1 MGSFGSGRPFSSLP
15 RVQMIISCS
24 RLQSLCQ
31 ANTNT
36 WPLSVRITVLE
47 RKNKVTYT
55 VDLDSPICFFFL
67 VMPRAMQDLLQPGIK
82 PMPPALGVWILN
94 LWTPRKVPHLYFKN
108 RLVIANIFF
117 FFFFYCSWELVC
129 LKSFLFQVCEQKYSW
144 IQATE
149 RSRDKRR

>member
-24 RLQSLCQ
+24 HLQSLCQ

-117 FFFFYCSWELVC
+117 FFFFL
-129 LKSFLFQVCEQKYSW
+129 LFLRVSVSQEFSLPGVWTKVLMNSGHRAEQ
-144 IQATE
+144 
-149 RSRDKRR
+149 R